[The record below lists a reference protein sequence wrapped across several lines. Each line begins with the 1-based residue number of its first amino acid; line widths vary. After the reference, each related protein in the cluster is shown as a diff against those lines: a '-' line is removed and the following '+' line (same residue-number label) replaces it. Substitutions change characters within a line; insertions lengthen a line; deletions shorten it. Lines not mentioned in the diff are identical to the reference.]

1 MDNGSHES
9 VAITIV
15 VIVIRMLLVAVAVA
29 VAVDCFYFITVNIGY
44 MVLDIERPIAYDFIG
59 CGRRLLFYY
68 FALVLCCR
76 FEFVRRTNKSKLLK
90 IWRRE
95 FPGFHGKDI

>member
-9 VAITIV
+9 VAIIIV
-15 VIVIRMLLVAVAVA
+15 VTVIRMLLGAVA

-44 MVLDIERPIAYDFIG
+44 MVLDIERTIAYDFIG

-76 FEFVRRTNKSKLLK
+76 FEFARRTNKSKLK
-90 IWRRE
+90 KYGGAN
-95 FPGFHGKDI
+95 FQVFNGKDI

>member
-9 VAITIV
+9 VAIIIV
-15 VIVIRMLLVAVAVA
+15 VIVIRVLLVAVA

-44 MVLDIERPIAYDFIG
+44 MVLDIERPIAYDFIS
-59 CGRRLLFYY
+59 CSRRHLLYY

-76 FEFVRRTNKSKLLK
+76 FEFARRTYIKVN
-90 IWRRE
+90 
-95 FPGFHGKDI
+95 F

>member
-9 VAITIV
+9 VAIIIV
-15 VIVIRMLLVAVAVA
+15 VIVIRMLLVAVA

-76 FEFVRRTNKSKLLK
+76 FEFARRTNKSKL
-90 IWRRE
+90 
-95 FPGFHGKDI
+95 